1 MDVQNP
7 RVREGASEGLPAPVQ
22 PFYVQ
27 ADVDLALLIEDA
39 TETVVAGHFF
49 DNLPGTTDP
58 EDDEERPKGSSY
70 RARQGV
76 DRGTTQ
82 DVKVILQLSARP
94 SWSVRTSPGAVSRI
108 IMNLVGNALKFTST
122 GNITVELEPQDDF
135 DSSKIHVRL
144 RVEDTGI
151 GMTEYFRKHHLFAPY
166 RQENQFAPG
175 VGLGMS
181 VLKHM
186 VTSLHGDIS
195 VTSTY
200 GEGTAVNVDLTFEAS
215 KDADD
220 GIPPDLKSDVDRI
233 KGKHLV
239 LLDLTKMYDG
249 HLPAE
254 AVMAREK
261 ALRSVATNWLG
272 MRVSTTSDINV
283 PGKQETEK
291 LNPSDCTDNLIR
303 RGLLSVQR
311 TSSGR

>member
-1 MDVQNP
+1 MRSQLNVVLDYNKFENASLQVQNP
-7 RVREGASEGLPAPVQ
+7 RVREDASKAFPAPAQ
-22 PFYVQ
+22 PFFVQ
-27 ADVDLALLIEDA
+27 ADVDLALLVEDA

-49 DNLPGTTDP
+49 DNLPGSP
-58 EDDEERPKGSSY
+58 GYDDDDNVSQKTY
-70 RARQGV
+70 RAGQGI

-108 IMNLVGNALKFTST
+108 VMNLVGNALKFTPT
-122 GNITVELEPQDDF
+122 GNICIDLEPSDD
-135 DSSKIHVRL
+135 DDPSRVHVRL
-144 RVEDTGI
+144 RVEDTGV
-151 GMTEYFRKHHLFAPY
+151 GMTPHFRKNHLFAPY
-166 RQENQFAPG
+166 RQENHFAPG

-186 VTSLHGDIS
+186 VFALHGDLS
-195 VTSTY
+195 VKSTP
-200 GEGTAVNVDLTFEAS
+200 GEGTSVDISLTFDAS
-215 KDADD
+215 ERSDD
-220 GIPPDLKSDVDRI
+220 GVPADLAKGMDRI

-249 HLPAE
+249 HNPTK

-283 PGKQETEK
+283 PGKLK
-291 LNPSDCTDNLIR
+291 S
-303 RGLLSVQR
+303 SVAVR
-311 TSSGR
+311 